1 MKRAFSRGAR
11 GVSPRMK
18 RAFSRGARGVPS
30 HEESLQPGSARGVP
44 SHEESLQPGSAR
56 GVPSHEDYQ
65 GPKRPADTRRF
76 GCEGTPGACRLQR
89 RRHGT
94 SARAPAK
101 SLEVHPAVFEHH
113 AFRLQQGLLS
123 NRISD
128 GDASSRVDDTM
139 PGQFRSCGES
149 RQRLPHLARAAG
161 QSGEFGDLAVG
172 HHGAAGNLR
181 DDLPDTLAKVY
192 ACIGRLVAGSV
203 HGQVVAGFRTHAA
216 G

>member
-1 MKRAFSRGAR
+1 MWQAPHKEEQRSLQPG
-11 GVSPRMK
+11 S
-18 RAFSRGARGVPS
+18 ARGVPS
-30 HEESLQPGSARGVP
+30 QEESLQPGSARGVP
-44 SHEESLQPGSAR
+44 SQEESLQPGSAR

-76 GCEGTPGACRLQR
+76 GCEGTPGAYRLQR

-101 SLEVHPAVFEHH
+101 SLEIHPAVFEYH
-113 AFRLQQGLLS
+113 AFRLQQGLLP

-128 GDASSRVDDTM
+128 RDASRRVDDTM
-139 PGQFRSCGES
+139 PRQLRSRGKS
-149 RQRLPHLARAAG
+149 RQRLPHLARAPR
-161 QSGEFGDLAVG
+161 QSGKFRNLAISRN
-172 HHGAAGNLR
+172 GAAGNLR

-203 HGQVVAGFRTHAA
+203 HGQVVAGFRTHAS